1 MLNNQSRMKRQQTG
15 IYETASIGEGQVGAF
30 IPNPLPPEDVLDMKY
45 LQHSLDSAIFA
56 LGQLHSIATILP
68 EPWLYIYAYIRR
80 EAVLSSR
87 IEGMQSTLSDL
98 MLFELTQVPGVRVD
112 DVVEVSN
119 YVSALE
125 HGLRRIR
132 EDYFPLCNR
141 LIREIH
147 KKLLSSDRGSKKLP
161 GEFRRSQNW
170 LGGTRPGNARFVPPP
185 TNFVEKCMSDLERF
199 MYSDDRGHSALI
211 RTGLSHVQFETIHP
225 FLDGNGR
232 VGRLLISLQLC
243 HEGLLNEPLLY
254 LSLHFKKNRSDYYL
268 LLDAVRHHGDWEAWL
283 RFFLEG
289 ITETS
294 ENAISVTKRLNAL
307 FRDDSLRI
315 HNFARFKSS
324 ALLVQQTLQKRPIST
339 LKSIAAE
346 TGLSIP
352 AVTNGMFALEQAGIA
367 REITNKKRNRIYSY
381 DQYFSILNEDIDD

>member
-1 MLNNQSRMKRQQTG
+1 MKRQQTG
-15 IYETASIGEGQVGAF
+15 IYETTSIGDGQVRAF

-45 LQHSLDSAIFA
+45 LQRSLDSAIFA

-98 MLFELTQVPGVRVD
+98 ILFELTQVPGVRVD

-147 KKLLSSDRGSKKLP
+147 KILLSSDRGSKNLP

-185 TNFVEKCMSDLERF
+185 TKFVEKCMSDLERF

-232 VGRLLISLQLC
+232 VGRLLIALQLC

-254 LSLHFKKNRSDYYL
+254 LSLHLKKNRSDYYL

-294 ENAISVTKRLNAL
+294 ENAISVAKRLNAL

-315 HNFARFKSS
+315 RNFARFKSS
-324 ALLVQQTLQKRPIST
+324 ALLVQQALQKRPIST
-339 LKSIAAE
+339 LRSIATE

-352 AVTNGMFALEQAGIA
+352 AVTNGMFALEQIGIA
-367 REITNKKRNRIYSY
+367 REITNRKRSRIYSY
-381 DQYFSILNEDIDD
+381 DQYISILNEDIDD

>member
-1 MLNNQSRMKRQQTG
+1 
-15 IYETASIGEGQVGAF
+15 
-30 IPNPLPPEDVLDMKY
+30 
-45 LQHSLDSAIFA
+45 
-56 LGQLHSIATILP
+56 
-68 EPWLYIYAYIRR
+68 
-80 EAVLSSR
+80 
-87 IEGMQSTLSDL
+87 
-98 MLFELTQVPGVRVD
+98 MLFELTQAPVN

-132 EDYFPLCNR
+132 EDYFPLCHR

-147 KKLLSSDRGSKKLP
+147 KKLLSSDQGSNKLP

-170 LGGTRPGNARFVPPP
+170 LRGTRPGNARFVPPP
-185 TNFVEKCMSDLERF
+185 TKFVEKCMSDLERF

-211 RTGLSHVQFETIHP
+211 RTGLCHVQFETIHP

-232 VGRLLISLQLC
+232 LGRLLITLQLC

-254 LSLHFKKNRSDYYL
+254 LSLHFKKNLSDYYL
-268 LLDAVRHHGDWEAWL
+268 LLDAVRNHGDWEAWL

-294 ENAISVTKRLNAL
+294 ENAVSNAKRLNAH
-307 FRDDSLRI
+307 FCDDSLRI
-315 HNFARFKSS
+315 RNFARFKSS
-324 ALLVQQTLQKRPIST
+324 ALLVQQALQKRPIST

-346 TGLSIP
+346 TRLSIP
-352 AVTNGMFALEQAGIA
+352 AVTNGMSVLEQVGIA
-367 REITNKKRNRIYSY
+367 CEITNRKRNRIYSY
-381 DQYFSILNEDIDD
+381 DQYISILNEDIDD

>member
-1 MLNNQSRMKRQQTG
+1 MKRQKTG
-15 IYETASIGEGQVGAF
+15 IYEITSIGDEQVRAF
-30 IPNPLPPEDVLDMKY
+30 VPNPLPPEDALDMKY

-56 LGQLHSIATILP
+56 LGQLDSIATILP
-68 EPWLYIYAYIRR
+68 EPWLFIYAYVRR

-87 IEGMQSTLSDL
+87 IEGTQSTLSDL
-98 MLFELTQVPGVRVD
+98 MLFELTQASGTPVD

-125 HGLRRIR
+125 YGFRRLR
-132 EDYFPLCNR
+132 EDNFPLCNR

-147 KKLLSSDRGSKKLP
+147 KKLLSSGRGSKKSP
-161 GEFRRSQNW
+161 GEFRRSQNL
-170 LGGTRPGNARFVPPP
+170 LGGTHPGNARFVPLPA
-185 TNFVEKCMSDLERF
+185 NFVEKCMSNLERY
-199 MYSDDRGHSALI
+199 MYSNYRRQSALI

-232 VGRLLISLQLC
+232 VGRLLIALQLC

-283 RFFLEG
+283 KFFLEG

-294 ENAISVTKRLNAL
+294 KNAISVAKRLDAL

-352 AVTNGMFALEQAGIA
+352 AVTNGMFTLEQIGIA
-367 REITNKKRNRIYSY
+367 REITNRRRNRIYSY
-381 DQYFSILNEDIDD
+381 DQYISILNEDIDD

>member
-1 MLNNQSRMKRQQTG
+1 MKRQQTG
-15 IYETASIGEGQVGAF
+15 IYETASIGDGQVGAF

-381 DQYFSILNEDIDD
+381 DQYFSILNEDIED

>member
-1 MLNNQSRMKRQQTG
+1 MKRQQTG
-15 IYETASIGEGQVGAF
+15 IYETASIGDGQVGAF

-294 ENAISVTKRLNAL
+294 ENAVSVAKRLDAL

-315 HNFARFKSS
+315 RNFARFKSS
-324 ALLVQQTLQKRPIST
+324 ALLVQQALQKRPIST
-339 LKSIAAE
+339 LGSIATE

-352 AVTNGMFALEQAGIA
+352 GVTNGMSALEQIGIA
-367 REITNKKRNRIYSY
+367 REITNRKRNRIYSY
-381 DQYFSILNEDIDD
+381 DQYISILNEDIDD

>member
-1 MLNNQSRMKRQQTG
+1 MKRQQTG
-15 IYETASIGEGQVGAF
+15 IYEITSIGDGQVRAF
-30 IPNPLPPEDVLDMKY
+30 IPNPLPPEDILDMKY

-56 LGQLHSIATILP
+56 LGQLHSIAAILP

-80 EAVLSSR
+80 EAVISSR

-98 MLFELTQVPGVRVD
+98 MLFELTQVPGVRVN

-147 KKLLSSDRGSKKLP
+147 KILLSSDRGSKNLP

-170 LGGTRPGNARFVPPP
+170 LGGTHPRNARFVPPP
-185 TNFVEKCMSDLERF
+185 TKFVEKCMSDLERF

-232 VGRLLISLQLC
+232 VGRLLIALQLC

-294 ENAISVTKRLNAL
+294 ENAISVAKRLNAL

-315 HNFARFKSS
+315 RNFARFKSS

-352 AVTNGMFALEQAGIA
+352 AVTNGMFALEQIGIA
-367 REITNKKRNRIYSY
+367 REITNRRRNRIYSY
-381 DQYFSILNEDIDD
+381 DQYISILNEDIDD

>member
-1 MLNNQSRMKRQQTG
+1 
-15 IYETASIGEGQVGAF
+15 
-30 IPNPLPPEDVLDMKY
+30 
-45 LQHSLDSAIFA
+45 
-56 LGQLHSIATILP
+56 
-68 EPWLYIYAYIRR
+68 
-80 EAVLSSR
+80 
-87 IEGMQSTLSDL
+87 

-147 KKLLSSDRGSKKLP
+147 KILLSSDRGSKNLP

-170 LGGTRPGNARFVPPP
+170 LGGTRLGNARFVPPP
-185 TNFVEKCMSDLERF
+185 TKFVEKCMSDLERF

-232 VGRLLISLQLC
+232 VGRLLIALQLC

-294 ENAISVTKRLNAL
+294 ENAISVAKRLNTL

-315 HNFARFKSS
+315 RNFARFKSS
-324 ALLVQQTLQKRPIST
+324 ALLVQQALQKRPIST
-339 LKSIAAE
+339 LRSIAIE

-352 AVTNGMFALEQAGIA
+352 AVTNGMFALEQIGIA
-367 REITNKKRNRIYSY
+367 REITNRKRNRIYLY
-381 DQYFSILNEDIDD
+381 HQYISILNEDIDD

>member
-1 MLNNQSRMKRQQTG
+1 MKRQQTG
-15 IYETASIGEGQVGAF
+15 IYETASIGDGQVGAF

>member
-1 MLNNQSRMKRQQTG
+1 MKRQQTG
-15 IYETASIGEGQVGAF
+15 FYEITSIGDEQVRAF
-30 IPNPLPPEDVLDMKY
+30 IPNPLPPEDALDMKY

-56 LGQLHSIATILP
+56 LGQLDSIATILP
-68 EPWLYIYAYIRR
+68 EPWLFIYAYVRR

-87 IEGMQSTLSDL
+87 IEGTQSSLSEL
-98 MLFELTQVPGVRVD
+98 MLFELTQASGTPVD

-125 HGLRRIR
+125 YGFRRLR
-132 EDYFPLCNR
+132 EDNFPLCNR
-141 LIREIH
+141 LILEIH
-147 KKLLSSDRGSKKLP
+147 KKLLSSSQGSKKSP

-170 LGGTRPGNARFVPPP
+170 LGGTHPGNARFVPPP
-185 TNFVEKCMSDLERF
+185 ANFVEKCMSNLERY
-199 MYSDDRGHSALI
+199 MYSNYRRQSDLI
-211 RTGLSHVQFETIHP
+211 RAGLSHVQFETIHP
-225 FLDGNGR
+225 FIDGNGR
-232 VGRLLISLQLC
+232 VGRLLIALQLC

-294 ENAISVTKRLNAL
+294 ENAVSVAKRLNAL

-315 HNFARFKSS
+315 RKFARFKSS
-324 ALLVQQTLQKRPIST
+324 ALLVQQALQKRPIST
-339 LKSIAAE
+339 IRSIATE
-346 TGLSIP
+346 TRLSIP

>member
-1 MLNNQSRMKRQQTG
+1 MKRQQTG
-15 IYETASIGEGQVGAF
+15 IYEITSVGDGQVRAF
-30 IPNPLPPEDVLDMKY
+30 IPNPLPPEDILDMKY

-147 KKLLSSDRGSKKLP
+147 KKLLSSDQGSIKLP

-185 TNFVEKCMSDLERF
+185 TKFVEKCMSDLERF
-199 MYSDDRGHSALI
+199 IYSDDRGHSALI

-232 VGRLLISLQLC
+232 VGRLLIALQLC

-294 ENAISVTKRLNAL
+294 ENAISVANRLNAL

-315 HNFARFKSS
+315 RNFTRFKSS
-324 ALLVQQTLQKRPIST
+324 ALLVQQALQKRPIST
-339 LKSIAAE
+339 LRSIATE

-352 AVTNGMFALEQAGIA
+352 AVTNGMFALEQIGIA
-367 REITNKKRNRIYSY
+367 REITNRRRNRIYSY
-381 DQYFSILNEDIDD
+381 DQYISILNEDIDD

>member
-1 MLNNQSRMKRQQTG
+1 MKRQQTG
-15 IYETASIGEGQVGAF
+15 IYETASIGDGQVRAF

-381 DQYFSILNEDIDD
+381 DQYFSILNEDIED

>member
-1 MLNNQSRMKRQQTG
+1 MKRQQTG
-15 IYETASIGEGQVGAF
+15 IYEITSIGDGQVKAF
-30 IPNPLPPEDVLDMKY
+30 IPNSLPPEDILDMKY
-45 LQHSLDSAIFA
+45 LQPSLDSAIFA

-80 EAVLSSR
+80 EAVISSR
-87 IEGMQSTLSDL
+87 IEGMQSTLLDL
-98 MLFELTQVPGVRVD
+98 MLFELTQVPGVQVD

-147 KKLLSSDRGSKKLP
+147 KILLSSDRGSKNLP

-185 TNFVEKCMSDLERF
+185 TKFVEKCMSDLERF

-232 VGRLLISLQLC
+232 VGRLLIALQLC

-294 ENAISVTKRLNAL
+294 KNAISVAKRLDAL

-315 HNFARFKSS
+315 RNFARFKSS

-339 LKSIAAE
+339 LKSIATE

-352 AVTNGMFALEQAGIA
+352 AVTNGMFALERIGIA
-367 REITNKKRNRIYSY
+367 REITNRKRNRIYSY
-381 DQYFSILNEDIDD
+381 DQYISILNEDIDD

>member
-1 MLNNQSRMKRQQTG
+1 MKRQQTG
-15 IYETASIGEGQVGAF
+15 IYEITSIGDGQVRAF
-30 IPNPLPPEDVLDMKY
+30 IPNPLPPEDFLDMKY

-56 LGQLHSIATILP
+56 LGQLHSIATILA

-80 EAVLSSR
+80 EAVISSR

-147 KKLLSSDRGSKKLP
+147 KKLLSSDRGSKNLP

-185 TNFVEKCMSDLERF
+185 TKFVEKSMSDLERF

-225 FLDGNGR
+225 FLEGNGR
-232 VGRLLISLQLC
+232 VGRLLIALQLC

-307 FRDDSLRI
+307 FHDDSLRI
-315 HNFARFKSS
+315 RNFARFKSS
-324 ALLVQQTLQKRPIST
+324 ALLVQQALQKRPIST
-339 LKSIAAE
+339 LSSIAAE
-346 TGLSIP
+346 TRLSIP
-352 AVTNGMFALEQAGIA
+352 AVTNGMSALEQIGIA
-367 REITNKKRNRIYSY
+367 REITNRRRNRIYSY
-381 DQYFSILNEDIDD
+381 DQYISILNEDIDD

>member
-1 MLNNQSRMKRQQTG
+1 MKRQQTG
-15 IYETASIGEGQVGAF
+15 IYEITSIGDGQVRAF

-56 LGQLHSIATILP
+56 LGQLDSIATILP
-68 EPWLYIYAYIRR
+68 EPWLFIYAYIRR
-80 EAVLSSR
+80 EAVISSR

-98 MLFELTQVPGVRVD
+98 MLFELIQVPGVRVD

-147 KKLLSSDRGSKKLP
+147 KILLSSDRGSKKLP

-185 TNFVEKCMSDLERF
+185 TKFVEKCMSDLERF

-232 VGRLLISLQLC
+232 VGRLLIALQLC

-254 LSLHFKKNRSDYYL
+254 LSLHLKKNRSDYYL

-294 ENAISVTKRLNAL
+294 ENAISVAKRLNAL

-315 HNFARFKSS
+315 RNFARFKSS
-324 ALLVQQTLQKRPIST
+324 ALLVQQALQKRPIST
-339 LKSIAAE
+339 LRSIATE

-352 AVTNGMFALEQAGIA
+352 AVTNGMFALEQIGIA
-367 REITNKKRNRIYSY
+367 REITNRRRNRIYSY
-381 DQYFSILNEDIDD
+381 DQYISILNEDIDD

>member
-1 MLNNQSRMKRQQTG
+1 MKRQQTG
-15 IYETASIGEGQVGAF
+15 IYEITSVGDGQVRAF
-30 IPNPLPPEDVLDMKY
+30 IPNPLPPEDILDMKY

-147 KKLLSSDRGSKKLP
+147 KKLLSSDQGSIKLP

-185 TNFVEKCMSDLERF
+185 TKFVEKCMSDLERF
-199 MYSDDRGHSALI
+199 IYSDDRGHSALI

-232 VGRLLISLQLC
+232 VGRLLIALQLC

-294 ENAISVTKRLNAL
+294 ENAISVANRLNAL

-315 HNFARFKSS
+315 RNFTRFRSS
-324 ALLVQQTLQKRPIST
+324 ALLVQQALQKRPIST
-339 LKSIAAE
+339 LKSIATE

-352 AVTNGMFALEQAGIA
+352 AVTNGMFALEQIEIA
-367 REITNKKRNRIYSY
+367 REITNRRRNRIYSY
-381 DQYFSILNEDIDD
+381 DQYISILNEDIDD

>member
-1 MLNNQSRMKRQQTG
+1 MKRQQTG
-15 IYETASIGEGQVGAF
+15 IYETISIGDGQVRAF

-56 LGQLHSIATILP
+56 LGQLDSIATILP
-68 EPWLYIYAYIRR
+68 EPWPYIYAYIRR

-125 HGLRRIR
+125 HGRRRIR

-147 KKLLSSDRGSKKLP
+147 KKLLSSDQGSQKLP

-185 TNFVEKCMSDLERF
+185 TKFVEKCMSDLERF

-232 VGRLLISLQLC
+232 VGRLLIALQLC

-294 ENAISVTKRLNAL
+294 ENAISVAKRLNAL

-315 HNFARFKSS
+315 RNFARFKSS
-324 ALLVQQTLQKRPIST
+324 ALLVQQALQKRPISN
-339 LKSIAAE
+339 LGSIATE

-352 AVTNGMFALEQAGIA
+352 AVTNGMFALEQIGIA
-367 REITNKKRNRIYSY
+367 REITNRKRNRIYSY
-381 DQYFSILNEDIDD
+381 DQYISILNEDIDD

>member
-1 MLNNQSRMKRQQTG
+1 MKRQQTG
-15 IYETASIGEGQVGAF
+15 IYETTSIGDGQVRAF

-45 LQHSLDSAIFA
+45 LQRSLDSAIFA

-68 EPWLYIYAYIRR
+68 EPWLYIYANIRR

-147 KKLLSSDRGSKKLP
+147 KKLLSSDREGKKLP

-185 TNFVEKCMSDLERF
+185 TKFVEKCMSDLERF
-199 MYSDDRGHSALI
+199 MYSDDRGNSALI

-225 FLDGNGR
+225 FLDGNGQ
-232 VGRLLISLQLC
+232 VGRLLIALQLC

-294 ENAISVTKRLNAL
+294 ENAISVAKRLNAL

-315 HNFARFKSS
+315 RNFSRFKSS
-324 ALLVQQTLQKRPIST
+324 GLLVQQALQKRPIST
-339 LKSIAAE
+339 LRSIATE

-352 AVTNGMFALEQAGIA
+352 AVTNGMFALEQIGIA
-367 REITNKKRNRIYSY
+367 REITNRKRNRIYSY
-381 DQYFSILNEDIDD
+381 DQYISILNEDIDD

>member
-1 MLNNQSRMKRQQTG
+1 MKRQQTG
-15 IYETASIGEGQVGAF
+15 IYETTFIGDEQVRAF

-45 LQHSLDSAIFA
+45 LQRSLDSAIFA

-68 EPWLYIYAYIRR
+68 EPWLFIYAYVRR
-80 EAVLSSR
+80 EAVISSR

-132 EDYFPLCNR
+132 EDHFPLCNR
-141 LIREIH
+141 LIREVH
-147 KKLLSSDRGSKKLP
+147 KKLLSSDQGNKNLP

-225 FLDGNGR
+225 FLGGNGR
-232 VGRLLISLQLC
+232 VGRLLIALQLC

-315 HNFARFKSS
+315 HNFTRFKSS
-324 ALLVQQTLQKRPIST
+324 ALLVQQTLQKRPLST

-346 TGLSIP
+346 SSLSIP

-381 DQYFSILNEDIDD
+381 DQYISILNEDIDV